1 MATFIPLVMGTGGV
15 ASSVAANSFDDSGNF
30 RDRSNSSLKR
40 RRRDAWGSEGDNQQA
55 SFDIIRDYPPLV
67 YPTAPKLDVTAI
79 KACMVEGAKS
89 VTEIK
94 GMAAD
99 KKTSNPNKTLALSL
113 VTLYTLLESVVE
125 KAIFPL
131 SDAGKV
137 PPAQPNLIATAS

>member
-1 MATFIPLVMGTGGV
+1 
-15 ASSVAANSFDDSGNF
+15 
-30 RDRSNSSLKR
+30 
-40 RRRDAWGSEGDNQQA
+40 
-55 SFDIIRDYPPLV
+55 
-67 YPTAPKLDVTAI
+67 
-79 KACMVEGAKS
+79 MVEGAKS

-131 SDAGKV
+131 SNAGKV